1 MLRGRRIADRVD
13 PLTPN
18 FRRRSII
25 WMLIRVRSM
34 GGGRLKENRDA
45 PLARAITI
53 TITITMV
60 RRTNKDVKEFMLLL
74 KRSECSMSSDPQ
86 LAFFNDNSAR

>member
-18 FRRRSII
+18 LRRRLII
-25 WMLIRVRSM
+25 RMLICVRSM
-34 GGGRLKENRDA
+34 GGGRLKESRDA
-45 PLARAITI
+45 PLARA
-53 TITITMV
+53 ITMV

-74 KRSECSMSSDPQ
+74 KRSECSMSSDSQ